1 MDWSRHKAHCSQS
14 QSGQTAALFAALAEK
29 FLFLSDRPGADHG
42 RADGH
47 RSRDRP
53 KNHVLSKST
62 PFFIDH
68 GPVRLNR
75 IMDLYLLLLLI
86 H

>member
-1 MDWSRHKAHCSQS
+1 MDWSGHKAHCSQS

-29 FLFLSDRPGADHG
+29 FLFLSDRPDANHG

-53 KNHVLSKST
+53 KIMFFQKAHHFSLIMV
-62 PFFIDH
+62 PF
-68 GPVRLNR
+68 V
-75 IMDLYLLLLLI
+75 
-86 H
+86 